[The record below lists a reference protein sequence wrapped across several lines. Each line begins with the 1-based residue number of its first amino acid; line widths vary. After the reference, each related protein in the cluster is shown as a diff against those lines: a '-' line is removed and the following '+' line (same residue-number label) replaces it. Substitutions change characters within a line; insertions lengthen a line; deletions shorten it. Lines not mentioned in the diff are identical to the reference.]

1 MKKNLLKYGILSFFG
16 IAMIYQFIPIGDY
29 CSGLLNGLNFLFFG
43 GLLILTFL
51 IITIRDLLKLFK
63 KRQRFDF
70 IPLFLILLFGVVT
83 YSLIGLENEKFWTK
97 RTLVGIIEVYGTPK
111 SGTLKL
117 YKNGSFGAT
126 YHKADYSC
134 TFQGNYDM
142 KNDTL
147 CLNRKEL
154 NELTEKVFTTEYI
167 IDQKNNILKP
177 TNESFKTIEIKTIT
191 E

>member
-1 MKKNLLKYGILSFFG
+1 MKKKLLKYGILSFFG

-29 CSGLLNGLNFLFFG
+29 CRGLLNGLNLLFFG

-51 IITIRDLLKLFK
+51 IITIRSLLKLFK
-63 KRQRFDF
+63 QKKQFDF
-70 IPLFLILLFGVVT
+70 IPFFLIIFFGVCT
-83 YSLIGLENEKFWTK
+83 YLIIGLENEKFWTK
-97 RTLVGIIEVYGTPK
+97 RILVGIIEVYGTPK
-111 SGTLKL
+111 SGTLTL

-134 TFQGNYDM
+134 TFQGNYEI

-147 CLNRKEL
+147 LLKRKNL
-154 NELTEKVFTTEYI
+154 NELTEKTFTTEYI
-167 IDQKNNILKP
+167 IDRKNNILKP
-177 TNESFKTIEIKTIT
+177 KNKDFKIVEITTLT